1 MATISKATV
10 VKVTPYGHNVREY
23 ILKLDK
29 YNYFDPG
36 TFVQLALVEPN
47 NNRWPESRNFSI
59 ASYSNADKTI
69 RLVIRQIGS
78 FTSHIF
84 RELELGSIC
93 FLKYSFGDFLLPY
106 FDQVSPIVCIAGGTG
121 LAPFLS
127 FAEYLVQ
134 EGSINRMHLFYSAKN
149 KQELLCEQTLREM
162 LPKENLHLHLTR
174 ENNPLY
180 QQGRIVPDDLVL
192 KFSATPNAHFYICGG
207 EDFTQLF
214 KNSLI
219 SSGFENVYTDEW

>member
-23 ILKLDK
+23 ILQLDK

-36 TFVQLALVEPN
+36 TFVQLALVEPT

-78 FTSHIF
+78 FTSRIF
-84 RELELGSIC
+84 SELEHGSSC
-93 FLKYSFGDFLLPY
+93 YLKYSFGDFLLPY

-127 FAEYLVQ
+127 FAEYLAK
-134 EGSINRMHLFYSAKN
+134 EGDINRMHLFYSAKS
-149 KQELLCEQTLREM
+149 KQELLCEKELKAL

-174 ENNPLY
+174 ETNGQYL
-180 QQGRIVPDDLVL
+180 QGRIVPDEVVS
-192 KFSATPNAHFYICGG
+192 KFRQTPNAHFYICGG
-207 EDFTQLF
+207 EEFTQLF
-214 KNSLI
+214 KNKLVSND
-219 SSGFENVYTDEW
+219 FENVYTDEW